1 MAAREACGYG
11 NFAPCRPGIRTILAR
26 QAAPFPQ
33 TADHPGVTG
42 SADLGIFGVSL
53 LAGVIGALAGVG
65 GGILIIPALTI
76 LFGVDI
82 RLAIGASIVSVIA
95 TSSGA
100 AAAYVRD
107 RLTNLRIGMFLELA
121 TTSGAVVGALLAA
134 IVAPSL
140 LYVVLGVVLVF
151 SAAMQLTRLGEEL
164 AEAEPASGLAKRLAL
179 AESYPDARLG
189 GEVAYAPRRIPLGF
203 ALMGLA
209 GLVSGLLGI
218 GSGALKVIAMDG
230 AMRLPMKVS
239 SATSNFMIGVTAAAS
254 AGIYVGR
261 GDVDARIAAPVALGV
276 LVGAFLGARLLGRL
290 SNRHVRRIFVP
301 VLAVI
306 GLETILRGLGYGL

>member
-1 MAAREACGYG
+1 MAAREASGYG

>member
-1 MAAREACGYG
+1 MAKTG
-11 NFAPCRPGIRTILAR
+11 
-26 QAAPFPQ
+26 
-33 TADHPGVTG
+33 DHLVVSG
-42 SADLGIFGVSL
+42 SADLGIFGISL

-65 GGILIIPALTI
+65 GGILIIPALTFI
-76 LFGVDI
+76 FGVDI

-121 TTSGAVVGALLAA
+121 TTSCAVVGALLTAV
-134 IVAPSL
+134 VASSL
-140 LYVVLGVVLVF
+140 LYVVLGVVLLF

-164 AEAEPASGLAKRLAL
+164 AEATPPSGMAQRLAL
-179 AESYPDARLG
+179 AESYPEPRLG
-189 GEVAYAPRRIPLGF
+189 RDVAYWPRRIPLGF

-218 GSGALKVIAMDG
+218 GSGALKVLAMDG
-230 AMRLPMKVS
+230 AMGLPMKVS

-254 AGIYVGR
+254 AGLYLGR
-261 GDVDARIAAPVALGV
+261 GDVDVRIAAPVALGV
-276 LVGAFLGARLLGRL
+276 LAGAFIGARLLGRL

-301 VLAVI
+301 VLVVI
-306 GLETILRGLGYGL
+306 GIETILRGFGL